1 MNRSLLAFLAFIL
14 TSYHSGFSQGKTYAV
29 LVGISDYKA
38 LTYRNGDLRFA
49 DRDARQIATFL
60 QSKKG
65 GSVPASHIRLLTNA
79 QASRTAII
87 QAMSLFSK
95 AGPADRVLLYF
106 SGHGLANSFI
116 PYDVQPGQPGSVLT
130 HQTVKAAFRQSKAHT
145 KICIADACL
154 SGGMTRETST
164 PPSVQGMAGAFTA
177 GNNVAMLLAGRS
189 TQFAIEDQRRAGGVF
204 TYFLLQGLG
213 GLADRDANRIVTIR
227 ELHAYVSP
235 RVRQATRGRQSP
247 VFYGRFP
254 DSLAL
259 TSL

>member
-1 MNRSLLAFLAFIL
+1 M
-14 TSYHSGFSQGKTYAV
+14 
-29 LVGISDYKA
+29 VGM
-38 LTYRNGDLRFA
+38 RFA

-106 SGHGLANSFI
+106 SGHGLANNFI

-154 SGGMTRETST
+154 SVDYMRKRS

-189 TQFAIEDQRRAGGVF
+189 TQLRWK
-204 TYFLLQGLG
+204 TSG
-213 GLADRDANRIVTIR
+213 GLAVCSPIFYCRDWVAWPIVMLIG
-227 ELHAYVSP
+227 S
-235 RVRQATRGRQSP
+235 
-247 VFYGRFP
+247 
-254 DSLAL
+254 
-259 TSL
+259 